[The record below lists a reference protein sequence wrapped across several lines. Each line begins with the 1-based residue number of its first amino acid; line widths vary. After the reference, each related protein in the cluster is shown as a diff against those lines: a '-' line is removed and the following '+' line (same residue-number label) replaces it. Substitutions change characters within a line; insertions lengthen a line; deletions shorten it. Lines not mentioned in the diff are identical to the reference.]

1 MRTDEERHAIWTG
14 NNVSAKIDLCAETLL
29 SMCTDRLM
37 GGLDDETFVSNVE
50 SFAKKLGEVRGSA
63 SS

>member
-1 MRTDEERHAIWTG
+1 MRTDAEREAIWQG
-14 NNVSAKIDLCAETLL
+14 NNPGEKIDVCAETLL

-37 GGLDDETFVSNVE
+37 GGLDDATFVSTVE
-50 SFAKKLGEVRGSA
+50 LFATKLREVRGSG

>member
-1 MRTDEERHAIWTG
+1 MRTDEERQAIWTG
-14 NNVSAKIDLCAETLL
+14 SDVSAKIDLCAETLL

-50 SFAKKLGEVRGSA
+50 LFATKLREVRGSA